1 MNTRKTQGTEK
12 RKCEEIKIKKVLKQV
27 MQSVTSLYY
36 LIKTFKY
43 HQFFI

>member
-1 MNTRKTQGTEK
+1 MNTMETQGTEK
-12 RKCEEIKIKKVLKQV
+12 RKCEEIKKVLKQV
-27 MQSVTSLYY
+27 IQSVTSLYF